1 MQNENLI
8 PVELCRVQ
16 YNVELSFIQ
25 SLDQYGFIHIVSVE
39 QQQFIDSG
47 ELQTLEKLIRMHYE
61 LDINIEGIEAINFLL
76 ERVKRMQNEIAHLKS
91 VLQATSSQVLSKG
104 EEHEDL

>member
-16 YNVELSFIQ
+16 YNVDLSFIH
-25 SLDQYGFIHIVSVE
+25 SLYQHGFIHIVSVE
-39 QQQFIDSG
+39 QQQYIDSD
-47 ELQTLEKLIRMHYE
+47 ELQTLEKLIRMHYD

-76 ERVKRMQNEIAHLKS
+76 DRVNNMKDEIAYLKS
-91 VLQATSSQVLSKG
+91 KLNIY
-104 EEHEDL
+104 ER